1 MTLPLPI
8 HHFQERILLAQQD
21 LNGNVTRPLINKRS
35 LLLLSRP
42 VQQLNNALIMDF
54 FGVHWIVTTLGSLGF
69 FADLDEAVR
78 FIEASGTMANGQ
90 HIPLDL

>member
-21 LNGNVTRPLINKRS
+21 LNSNVNRPLINRRS

-42 VQQLNNALIMDF
+42 VQQINDTLIMEF
-54 FGVHWIVTTLGSLGF
+54 FGVYWIVTSQVALGF
-69 FADLDEAVR
+69 FSTLHEAV
-78 FIEASGTMANGQ
+78 EAADNA
-90 HIPLDL
+90 